1 MLSCPTKAACSTVLA
16 CSDVDTA
23 LLFDRRCFPEFR
35 PENPFDN
42 ECLNIIPHGTCVDI
56 FTSKPEQTESEDYN
70 NDFKSIYQ

>member
-1 MLSCPTKAACSTVLA
+1 MM
-16 CSDVDTA
+16 
-23 LLFDRRCFPEFR
+23 FDRRCFSEFW